1 MRYDIYTYVYMQRNE
16 AVKAIKVDTCQMR
29 RRIDTCNGQQRGGQ
43 DDQSGRAIAYP
54 SAPSSSSSAYV

>member
-1 MRYDIYTYVYMQRNE
+1 MQRNE